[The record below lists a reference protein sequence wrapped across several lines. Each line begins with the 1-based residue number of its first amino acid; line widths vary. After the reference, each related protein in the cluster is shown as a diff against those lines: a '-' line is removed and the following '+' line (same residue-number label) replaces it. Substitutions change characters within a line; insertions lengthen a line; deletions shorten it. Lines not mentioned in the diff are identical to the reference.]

1 MDENVEVLLKRITD
15 KLGADGIQ
23 LVESLCSV
31 IMPVLGVK
39 GQVADATFLSF
50 VKNYDEFKLNN
61 LLFGLSTGVNQ
72 EKQLNELKNYV
83 MSSKERA
90 YRVGT
95 LLRQTV
101 DACSPKVSVI
111 YGILLKNHL
120 GEKLRDFSYEEIIVC
135 NALKNA
141 TDYDLEKF
149 EEIMDNH
156 VSLDNKLER
165 RIDNN
170 EYIYTC
176 DWCVANRLFI
186 SNFYTYM
193 EVEDENMNFDS
204 RPRVAP
210 AADVLLS
217 LIKETKNLF
226 CEFNK

>member
-1 MDENVEVLLKRITD
+1 MDENIEVLLKRITD
-15 KLGADGIQ
+15 QFSTGGGQ
-23 LVESLCSV
+23 LIESLCSV

-39 GQVADATFLSF
+39 EQVAGTTFLSF
-50 VKNYDEFKLNN
+50 VKAYDEFKLNN
-61 LLFGLSTGVNQ
+61 LLLGLSTGVNQ

-120 GEKLRDFSYEEIIVC
+120 GEKTRDFSYDEIIVC

-156 VSLDNKLER
+156 ISLDNNLKR

-170 EYIYTC
+170 EYTYTC
-176 DWCVANRLFI
+176 DWCVANRLFV
-186 SNFYTYM
+186 SNFETYM
-193 EVEDENMNFDS
+193 EVEGWNMNFDS
-204 RPRVAP
+204 RPRVAS

-226 CEFNK
+226 CKFYK